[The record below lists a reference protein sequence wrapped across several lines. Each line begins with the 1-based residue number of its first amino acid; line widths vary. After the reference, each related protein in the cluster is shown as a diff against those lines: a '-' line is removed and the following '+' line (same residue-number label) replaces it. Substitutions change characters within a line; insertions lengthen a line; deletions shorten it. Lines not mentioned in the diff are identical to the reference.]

1 MKMFINGLWRDSAD
15 GSTIQ
20 VLNSATQ
27 EMIDTVPQATESDVL
42 EAISAAQEW
51 KKVWAQT
58 PVHERCRI
66 LYRCADAID
75 ASREPLAR
83 SLSTEMGK
91 IIRESRGEIRVC
103 AQIFRGFA
111 EAAAHHYG
119 KTMTDYQIG
128 TEKDILFTRHE
139 PLGVVACISPFN
151 YPVELASQ
159 KIAAA
164 LAAGNAVIVK
174 PASDN
179 PLTLMTIIGICI
191 AQGIPGNVLQVVT
204 GRGGTVGSL
213 LADSTM
219 INAISLTG
227 STEVGLTVAERGIKT
242 LKRVFMELGGN
253 DPFIVL
259 DDADLQKSVDA
270 AVSGRLQNAGQTC
283 CSPKRFL
290 VHESLHDAFVQGMMD
305 AFARVRHGSPLDDE
319 TEYGCLISERAALEV
334 ERQIQHTVEQG
345 AKLLCG
351 GHAYNTTY
359 FEPTILDGVTL
370 EMDVARDLEV
380 FGPVFPV
387 ITFKTDEEAI
397 EIANATKYG
406 LQAGVMSRSAER
418 AMRVAAGLQCGGVVI
433 NASGNYRHLEQP
445 FGGWKMSGLG
455 REGVCTT
462 LEEMTQ
468 EKTYILKNI
477 L

>member
-42 EAISAAQEW
+42 EAISAAQEG

>member
-1 MKMFINGLWRDSAD
+1 MKMFINGLWRDATD
-15 GSTIQ
+15 GSVIQ

-27 EMIDTVPQATESDVL
+27 EKIDTVPQATESDVL
-42 EAISAAQEW
+42 EAISAAQEG

-75 ASREPLAR
+75 ASREQLAR

-128 TEKDILFTRHE
+128 TEKDILFTKHE

-179 PLTLMTIIGICI
+179 PLTLMTIIRICL
-191 AQGIPGNVLQVVT
+191 AQGVPSNVLQVIT
-204 GRGGTVGSL
+204 GRGETVGSL
-213 LADSTM
+213 LADSPM

-227 STEVGLTVAERGIKT
+227 STEVGLAVAERSIKT

-259 DDADLQKSVDA
+259 DDADLQKAVDA

-305 AFARVRHGSPLDDE
+305 AFARVKHGSPLDNE
-319 TEYGCLISERAALEV
+319 TEYGCLISERAAREV
-334 ERQIQHTVEQG
+334 ERQIQHTVNQG

-351 GHAYNTTY
+351 GHAYNITY
-359 FEPTILDGVTL
+359 FEPTILDGVTP
-370 EMDVARDLEV
+370 EMDAARDLEI
-380 FGPVFPV
+380 FGPIFPV
-387 ITFKTDEEAI
+387 ITFKTDKEAV

-418 AMRVAAGLQCGGVVI
+418 AMRVAASLQCGGVVI

>member
-15 GSTIQ
+15 GSIIQ

-42 EAISAAQEW
+42 EAISAAQEG

-191 AQGIPGNVLQVVT
+191 TQGIPGNVLQVVT

-462 LEEMTQ
+462 LDEMTQ
-468 EKTYILKNI
+468 EKTYILKNS